1 MNYRSLKD
9 GDLANPLSLGEFF
22 EGLGG
27 LMRLPPKSGKAPMPA
42 RKTRRAGRLLLPA
55 LAVGFALALTALK
68 PVLKPERGELPFGLA
83 GHWATIATNYSDR
96 GLEFFPDRIVFQAG
110 PGPGDRT
117 EHLIS
122 RVRSRQVGD
131 TTLITLSYLE
141 AGAPFDLSL
150 KYASTPERGLRF
162 TNQDYL
168 VWRPVGHPTR

>member
-27 LMRLPPKSGKAPMPA
+27 LMQLPPKNSKEPAPP
-42 RKTRRAGRLLLPA
+42 RPPRRVTRLLLPM
-55 LAVGFALALTALK
+55 LAVGCALGLTALR
-68 PVLKPERGELPFGLA
+68 PLLTPERGELPYGLT

-96 GLEFFPDRIVFQAG
+96 GLEFLSDRIVFQAG

-117 EHLIS
+117 EHTIT
-122 RVRSRQVGD
+122 RVRTRQVGD
-131 TTLITLSYLE
+131 TTLITLSYLD
-141 AGAPFDLSL
+141 AGAPYELSL

-162 TNQDYL
+162 TNQDHL
-168 VWRPVGHPTR
+168 VWRPASNPSR